1 MPLFWL
7 ISSCCMSICVIK
19 LISRNDFIY
28 NKWTIRTSKSA
39 LLLHNDRDKT
49 SNCELIIWSIVLET
63 KGQYSGWDKGA
74 QGEQL
79 EEEERG
85 SWSNMEMHS
94 LVVRGPNI
102 VHGVRRKWHSSAI
115 QWSNYNDMFPNRNW
129 IMATWNCTVH
139 VVVPVHLT
147 CWSLHCIE
155 PLHHHDSY
163 SYLWWH
169 QWKR

>member
-1 MPLFWL
+1 MDPNRTYVEDSQVATWLCSLVPVVMPLFWL

-63 KGQYSGWDKGA
+63 KEQYSGWDKGA

-79 EEEERG
+79 EEEERD
-85 SWSNMEMHS
+85 SCSNMEMHS

-102 VHGVRRKWHSSAI
+102 VHGVENGI
-115 QWSNYNDMFPNRNW
+115 VQLYNDRI
-129 IMATWNCTVH
+129 IM
-139 VVVPVHLT
+139 T
-147 CWSLHCIE
+147 CFQIGIE
-155 PLHHHDSY
+155 
-163 SYLWWH
+163 
-169 QWKR
+169 